1 MDVLRVRARGV
12 ALLGLLLLAAGPA
25 SAQEVHDE
33 DHDQVLDVPLVE
45 EVPVA
50 DGRLDEEVW
59 ALAAVTGGFIQ
70 TEPVDGAEPTYA
82 TEVFVAYTRDALLIG
97 ARMEDDDPA
106 AIVAREYRRDA
117 NLESDDNFFIV
128 LDTYHDHRSAVFF
141 STNAVGTRQD
151 GLVQNEGVAINNE
164 WDGVWSV
171 GSRRTADGWVTEMV
185 IPFETL
191 RFPSGTPEFGVNFG
205 RQVARTREISFWAPI
220 SVDWGFNAMWRIS
233 AYGVMHGME
242 HANPGG
248 RIKLK
253 PFGVAGIT
261 GEGEERAGDTDLGL
275 DAKVGLG
282 SNLNLDVTLNTDF
295 AQVEADEQQ
304 VNLTR
309 FELFFPEQREFFLE
323 NAGLFQVGETTRPF
337 EPPET
342 FLFFSRRIGLSE
354 DGEIIPIVGGAR
366 VTGKLG
372 ATDVGAFHIRQ
383 QEFEGV
389 SPATGFTALR
399 LRRDVLERSSIGVM
413 ALDRTEAGGESH
425 RVGAADFAWAP
436 NESATVTGFAAQS
449 ATPGV
454 EGRESAFGV
463 TGQVG
468 DDRWNLLTTY
478 TDIGEGF
485 RSELGF
491 VPRTGVRK
499 IRVDGIFSPRVGRL
513 GIRQIFMG
521 PNFLRITES
530 DGSIQTE
537 NVGFGPF
544 FLFDD
549 GSQFFFQVSRNT
561 EGLSDSFELREG
573 VVIEEGLYTTT
584 DFMTMGETSASRPI
598 SFNVFAMNNGF
609 FDGRLRVYSPGLA
622 VRPHPRVRLQVNYS
636 RSEIRLP
643 QENGHFNTNLVVLRG
658 LVALSPTPSSAAS
671 SSGTTTTAT
680 SPATSSSAGT
690 TAPAATSTSST
701 TSANPSAWTARTLL
715 PRTPHQTHLV
725 LGPELGRG
733 PPVFRPAP
741 LRAAQRTS

>member
-12 ALLGLLLLAAGPA
+12 ALPALLLGLAAAGPV
-25 SAQEVHDE
+25 SAQEEHE
-33 DHDQVLDVPLVE
+33 HDQELNVPLVE

-59 ALAAVTGGFIQ
+59 ALAAVADGFIQ

-82 TEVFVAYTRDALLIG
+82 TEVYVAYTRDALLIG

-141 STNAVGTRQD
+141 STNPVGTRQD
-151 GLVQNEGVAINNE
+151 GLVQNEGAAINNE
-164 WDGVWSV
+164 WDGVWRV
-171 GSRRTADGWVTEMV
+171 GSRRTEDGWVTEMV

-191 RFPSGTPEFGVNFG
+191 RFPRGTRDFGVNFG

-261 GEGEERAGDTDLGL
+261 GEGEERVGTTDLGL
-275 DAKVGLG
+275 DAKVSLG

-337 EPPET
+337 EPPEM
-342 FLFFSRRIGLSE
+342 FLFFSRRIGLSD

-413 ALDRTEAGGESH
+413 ALDRTEIGGDSH
-425 RVGAADFAWAP
+425 RVGAADFSWAP
-436 NESATVTGFAAQS
+436 HEAATVTGFAARS

-468 DDRWNLLTTY
+468 DDRWNLFTTY
-478 TDIGEGF
+478 NDIGEGF

-491 VPRTGVRK
+491 VPRTGIRKVR
-499 IRVDGIFSPRVGRL
+499 VEGLWSPRIGRY
-513 GIRQIFMG
+513 GIRQIFVG
-521 PNFLRITES
+521 PGLIRITEP
-530 DGSIQTE
+530 DGSIQTQ

-549 GSQFFFQVSRNT
+549 GSQFFVQFSRNT
-561 EGLSDSFELREG
+561 EGLSESFELRDG
-573 VVIEEGLYTTT
+573 VEIEEGQYTTS
-584 DFMTMGETSASRPI
+584 DLMTMLNTSESRRI
-598 SFNVFAMNNGF
+598 SFNLFAMNNGF

-636 RSEIRLP
+636 RSEVRLP

-658 LVALSPTPSSAAS
+658 LLALSPDAFIRGLLQWNDDDGNFSGNVQLRWNYRPGSDIYVVYNERQPFGMDSDEPSY
-671 SSGTTTTAT
+671 
-680 SPATSSSAGT
+680 
-690 TAPAATSTSST
+690 
-701 TSANPSAWTARTLL
+701 RELL
-715 PRTPHQTHLV
+715 AKLTWYWVP
-725 LGPELGRG
+725 G
-733 PPVFRPAP
+733 
-741 LRAAQRTS
+741 

>member
-12 ALLGLLLLAAGPA
+12 TLLGLLLLATGPA
-25 SAQEVHDE
+25 AAQEEHQE
-33 DHDQVLDVPLVE
+33 GHDQVLDVPLVE

-59 ALAAVTGGFIQ
+59 ALAAVADGFIQ

-82 TEVFVAYTRDALLIG
+82 TEVYVAYTRDALLIG

-151 GLVQNEGVAINNE
+151 GLVQNEGAAINNE
-164 WDGVWSV
+164 WDGVWRV
-171 GSRRTADGWVTEMV
+171 GSRRTADGWSTEMV

-191 RFPSGTPEFGVNFG
+191 RFPRGTPEFGVNFG

-220 SVDWGFNAMWRIS
+220 SVDWGFNAMWRVS

-248 RIKLK
+248 RVKLK
-253 PFGVAGIT
+253 PFGVTGIT
-261 GEGEERAGDTDLGL
+261 GEGDERAGTADLGL
-275 DAKVGLG
+275 DAKVSLG

-337 EPPET
+337 EPPEM
-342 FLFFSRRIGLSE
+342 FLFFSRRIGLSD
-354 DGEIIPIVGGAR
+354 DGEIIPILGGAR
-366 VTGKLG
+366 ITGKLG

-413 ALDRTEAGGESH
+413 ALDRTEIGGDSH
-425 RVGAADFAWAP
+425 RVGAADFSWAP
-436 NESATVTGFAAQS
+436 NEAATVTGFAARS

-468 DDRWNLLTTY
+468 DDRWNVFTTY
-478 TDIGEGF
+478 NDIGEGF

-491 VPRTGVRK
+491 VPRTGIRK
-499 IRVDGIFSPRVGRL
+499 IRVEGLWSPRIGRY
-513 GIRQIFMG
+513 GVRQIFVG
-521 PNFLRITES
+521 PGLIRITEP
-530 DGSIQTE
+530 DGSIQTQ

-549 GSQFFFQVSRNT
+549 GSQFFVQFSRNT
-561 EGLSDSFELREG
+561 EGLSDSFELRDG
-573 VVIEEGLYTTT
+573 VVIEEGQYTTS
-584 DFMTMGETSASRPI
+584 DLMTMVNTSESRRV
-598 SFNVFAMNNGF
+598 SFNLFAMNNGF

-636 RSEIRLP
+636 RSEVRLP
-643 QENGHFNTNLVVLRG
+643 QENGDFNTNLVVLRG
-658 LVALSPTPSSAAS
+658 LVALSPDAFIRGLLQWNDDDGNFSGNVQLRWNYRPGSDIYVVYNERQPFGMDSDEPSY
-671 SSGTTTTAT
+671 
-680 SPATSSSAGT
+680 
-690 TAPAATSTSST
+690 
-701 TSANPSAWTARTLL
+701 RELL
-715 PRTPHQTHLV
+715 AKLTWYWVP
-725 LGPELGRG
+725 G
-733 PPVFRPAP
+733 
-741 LRAAQRTS
+741 

>member
-1 MDVLRVRARGV
+1 MDVLRVRARGIT
-12 ALLGLLLLAAGPA
+12 LLGLLLLAAGPA
-25 SAQEVHDE
+25 LAQDE
-33 DHDQVLDVPLVE
+33 HEHDQELQVPLVE
-45 EVPVA
+45 ELPVA
-50 DGRLDEEVW
+50 DGQLDEEVW
-59 ALAAVTGGFIQ
+59 GLAAVADGFIQ

-82 TEVFVAYTRDALLIG
+82 TEVYVAYTRDALLVG

-151 GLVQNEGVAINNE
+151 GLVQNEGAAINNE
-164 WDGVWSV
+164 WDGVWRV
-171 GSRRTADGWVTEMV
+171 GSRRTEDGWTTEMV

-191 RFPSGTPEFGVNFG
+191 RFPRGTRNFGVNFG

-220 SVDWGFNAMWRIS
+220 SVDWGFNAMWRVS

-253 PFGVAGIT
+253 PFGVAGVT
-261 GEGEERAGDTDLGL
+261 GEGEERAGTTDLGL
-275 DAKVGLG
+275 DAKVSLG

-337 EPPET
+337 EPPEM

-383 QEFEGV
+383 REFEGV

-399 LRRDVLERSSIGVM
+399 LRRDVLQRSSIGVM
-413 ALDRTEAGGESH
+413 ALDRTEIGGDSH
-425 RVGAADFAWAP
+425 RVGAADFSWAP
-436 NESATVTGFAAQS
+436 NESATVTGFAARS

-468 DDRWNLLTTY
+468 DDRWNLFTTY
-478 TDIGEGF
+478 NDIGEGF

-491 VPRTGVRK
+491 VPRTGIRKVR
-499 IRVDGIFSPRVGRL
+499 VEGLWSPRIGRY
-513 GIRQIFMG
+513 GIRQIFVG
-521 PNFLRITES
+521 PGLIRITEP
-530 DGSIQTE
+530 DGSIQTQ

-549 GSQFFFQVSRNT
+549 GSQFFVQFSRNT
-561 EGLSDSFELREG
+561 EGLSESFELRDGVEIDEG
-573 VVIEEGLYTTT
+573 RYTTS
-584 DFMTMGETSASRPI
+584 DLMTMVNTSQSRRV
-598 SFNVFAMNNGF
+598 SFNLFAMNNGF

-636 RSEIRLP
+636 RSEVRLP

-658 LVALSPTPSSAAS
+658 LVALSPDAFIRGLLQWNDDDGNFSGNVQLRWNYRPGSDIYVVYNERQPFGMDSDEPSF
-671 SSGTTTTAT
+671 
-680 SPATSSSAGT
+680 
-690 TAPAATSTSST
+690 
-701 TSANPSAWTARTLL
+701 RELL
-715 PRTPHQTHLV
+715 AKLTWYWVP
-725 LGPELGRG
+725 G
-733 PPVFRPAP
+733 
-741 LRAAQRTS
+741 

>member
-1 MDVLRVRARGV
+1 M
-12 ALLGLLLLAAGPA
+12 
-25 SAQEVHDE
+25 
-33 DHDQVLDVPLVE
+33 LDVPLVDE
-45 EVPVA
+45 LPVA

-59 ALAAVTGGFIQ
+59 ALAAVAGGFTQ

-117 NLESDDNFFIV
+117 NLESDDNFFVV
-128 LDTYHDHRSAVFF
+128 LDPYHDHRSGVFF
-141 STNAVGTRQD
+141 STNPVGTRQD
-151 GLVQNEGVAINNE
+151 GLIQNEGAAINNE

-171 GSRRTADGWVTEMV
+171 GSRRTEGGWVTEMV

-191 RFPSGTPEFGVNFG
+191 RFPRGTPEFGVNFG
-205 RQVARTREISFWAPI
+205 RQVARTREIVFWAPI

-242 HANPGG
+242 HADPGG

-261 GEGEERAGDTDLGL
+261 GEGEERAGTGDLGL
-275 DAKVGLG
+275 DAKVSLG

-337 EPPET
+337 EPPEM
-342 FLFFSRRIGLSE
+342 FLFFSRRIGLSD
-354 DGEIIPIVGGAR
+354 DGEIIPILGGAR

-413 ALDRTEAGGESH
+413 ALDRTQTGGDSH
-425 RVGAADFAWAP
+425 RVGAADFSWAP
-436 NESATVTGFAAQS
+436 TESATITGFAAQS

-463 TGQVG
+463 TGQMG
-468 DDRWNLLTTY
+468 DDRWNMFATY

-499 IRVDGIFSPRVGRL
+499 VRVDGLWSPRIGRY

-521 PNFLRITES
+521 PGIIRITEP
-530 DGSIQTE
+530 DGSIQTQ
-537 NVGFGPF
+537 NVSLGPF

-549 GSQFFFQVSRNT
+549 GSQFFFNVSQNI
-561 EGLSDSFELREG
+561 EGLSESFELRDG
-573 VVIEEGLYTTT
+573 VVIEEGQYTTT
-584 DFMTMGETSASRPI
+584 NFMTMANTSESRRV
-598 SFNVFAMNNGF
+598 SFNLFAMNNGF
-609 FDGRLRVYSPGLA
+609 FDGRLRVYSPGVA
-622 VRPHPRVRLQVNYS
+622 VRPHPRLRLQVNYS
-636 RSEIRLP
+636 RSEVRLP
-643 QENGHFNTNLVVLRG
+643 QDNGHFNTNLVVLRG
-658 LVALSPTPSSAAS
+658 LVALSPDAFIRGLLQWNDDDGNFSGNVQLRWNYRPGSDIYVVYNERQPFGIDSTEPSY
-671 SSGTTTTAT
+671 
-680 SPATSSSAGT
+680 
-690 TAPAATSTSST
+690 
-701 TSANPSAWTARTLL
+701 RELL
-715 PRTPHQTHLV
+715 AKLTWYWVP
-725 LGPELGRG
+725 G
-733 PPVFRPAP
+733 
-741 LRAAQRTS
+741 

>member
-1 MDVLRVRARGV
+1 MDVLRVRARGIT
-12 ALLGLLLLAAGPA
+12 LLGLLLLAAGPA
-25 SAQEVHDE
+25 LAQEEHE
-33 DHDQVLDVPLVE
+33 HDQELQVPLVE
-45 EVPVA
+45 ELPVA

-59 ALAAVTGGFIQ
+59 GLAAVADGFIQ

-82 TEVFVAYTRDALLIG
+82 TEVYVAYTRDALLVG

-151 GLVQNEGVAINNE
+151 GLVQNEGAAINNE
-164 WDGVWSV
+164 WDGVWRV
-171 GSRRTADGWVTEMV
+171 GSRRTEDGWTTEMV

-191 RFPSGTPEFGVNFG
+191 RFPRGTRDFGVNFG

-220 SVDWGFNAMWRIS
+220 SVDWGFNAMWRVS

-261 GEGEERAGDTDLGL
+261 GEGEERAGNTDLGL
-275 DAKVGLG
+275 DAKVSLG

-337 EPPET
+337 EPPEM

-399 LRRDVLERSSIGVM
+399 LRRDVLQRSSIGVM
-413 ALDRTEAGGESH
+413 ALDRTETGGDSH
-425 RVGAADFAWAP
+425 RVGAADFSWAP
-436 NESATVTGFAAQS
+436 NESATITGFAARS

-468 DDRWNLLTTY
+468 DDRWNLFTTY
-478 TDIGEGF
+478 NDIGEGF

-491 VPRTGVRK
+491 VPRTGIRK
-499 IRVDGIFSPRVGRL
+499 VRVDGLWSPRIGRY
-513 GIRQIFMG
+513 GIRQIFVG
-521 PNFLRITES
+521 PGLIRITEP
-530 DGSIQTE
+530 DGSIQTQ

-549 GSQFFFQVSRNT
+549 GSQFFVQFSRNT
-561 EGLSDSFELREG
+561 EGLSESFELRDGVEIDEG
-573 VVIEEGLYTTT
+573 QYTTS
-584 DFMTMGETSASRPI
+584 DLMTMVNTSQSRRV
-598 SFNVFAMNNGF
+598 SFNLFAMNNGF

-636 RSEIRLP
+636 RSEVRLP

-658 LVALSPTPSSAAS
+658 LLALSPDAFIRGLLQWNDDDGNFSGNVQLRWNYRPGSDIYVVYNERQPFGMDSDEPSY
-671 SSGTTTTAT
+671 
-680 SPATSSSAGT
+680 
-690 TAPAATSTSST
+690 
-701 TSANPSAWTARTLL
+701 RELL
-715 PRTPHQTHLV
+715 AKLTWYWVP
-725 LGPELGRG
+725 G
-733 PPVFRPAP
+733 
-741 LRAAQRTS
+741 

>member
-1 MDVLRVRARGV
+1 MHHRLFT
-12 ALLGLLLLAAGPA
+12 LLGLLLLVAGPA
-25 SAQEVHDE
+25 SAQEEHE
-33 DHDQVLDVPLVE
+33 HDQELNVPLVE

-59 ALAAVTGGFIQ
+59 ALAAVADGFIQ

-82 TEVFVAYTRDALLIG
+82 TEVYVAYTRDALLVG

-151 GLVQNEGVAINNE
+151 GLVQNEGAAINNE
-164 WDGVWSV
+164 WDGVWRV
-171 GSRRTADGWVTEMV
+171 GSRRTEDGWTTEMV

-191 RFPSGTPEFGVNFG
+191 RFPRGTRNFGVNFG

-220 SVDWGFNAMWRIS
+220 SVDWGFNAMWRVS

-261 GEGEERAGDTDLGL
+261 GEGEERDGTTDLGL
-275 DAKVGLG
+275 DAKVSLG

-337 EPPET
+337 EPPEM
-342 FLFFSRRIGLSE
+342 FLFFSRRIGLSD

-383 QEFEGV
+383 QAFEGV
-389 SPATGFTALR
+389 SPTTGFTALR
-399 LRRDVLERSSIGVM
+399 LRRDVLQRSAIGVM
-413 ALDRTEAGGESH
+413 ALDRTEIGGDSH
-425 RVGAADFAWAP
+425 RVGAADFSWAP
-436 NESATVTGFAAQS
+436 NESATITGYAARS

-468 DDRWNLLTTY
+468 DDRWNLFTTY
-478 TDIGEGF
+478 NDIGEGF

-491 VPRTGVRK
+491 VPRTGIRKVR
-499 IRVDGIFSPRVGRL
+499 VEGLWSPRIGRY
-513 GIRQIFMG
+513 GIRQIFVG
-521 PNFLRITES
+521 PGLIRITEP
-530 DGSIQTE
+530 DGSIQTQ

-549 GSQFFFQVSRNT
+549 GSQFFVQFSRNT
-561 EGLSDSFELREG
+561 EGLSESFELRDGVEINEG
-573 VVIEEGLYTTT
+573 QYTTS
-584 DFMTMGETSASRPI
+584 DLMTMVNTSQSRRV
-598 SFNVFAMNNGF
+598 SFNLFAMNNGF

-636 RSEIRLP
+636 RSEVRLP
-643 QENGHFNTNLVVLRG
+643 QENGDFNTNLVVLRG
-658 LVALSPTPSSAAS
+658 LLALSPDAFIRGLLQWNDDDGNFSGNVQLRWNYRPGSDIYVVYNERQPFGMDSDEPSY
-671 SSGTTTTAT
+671 
-680 SPATSSSAGT
+680 
-690 TAPAATSTSST
+690 
-701 TSANPSAWTARTLL
+701 RELL
-715 PRTPHQTHLV
+715 AKLTWYWVP
-725 LGPELGRG
+725 G
-733 PPVFRPAP
+733 
-741 LRAAQRTS
+741 

>member
-12 ALLGLLLLAAGPA
+12 ALLGLVLLAAGPA
-25 SAQEVHDE
+25 AAQEEHD
-33 DHDQVLDVPLVE
+33 HGQVLDVPLVD

-59 ALAAVTGGFIQ
+59 ALAAVAGGFTQ

-82 TEVFVAYTRDALLIG
+82 TEVYVAYTRDALLIG

-151 GLVQNEGVAINNE
+151 GLVQNEGAAINNE
-164 WDGVWSV
+164 WDGVWRV
-171 GSRRTADGWVTEMV
+171 GSRRTEDGWATEMV

-220 SVDWGFNAMWRIS
+220 SVDWGFNAMWRVS

-261 GEGEERAGDTDLGL
+261 GEGEERAGNTDLGL

-337 EPPET
+337 EPPEM
-342 FLFFSRRIGLSE
+342 FLFFSRRIGLSD

-383 QEFEGV
+383 QAFEGV

-413 ALDRTEAGGESH
+413 ALDRTEVDGESH
-425 RVGAADFAWAP
+425 RVGAADFSWAP

-468 DDRWNLLTTY
+468 DDRWNMFATY

-491 VPRTGVRK
+491 VPAPGSGRSGWTGSGVRGSAATGSGRSSWG
-499 IRVDGIFSPRVGRL
+499 RVS
-513 GIRQIFMG
+513 
-521 PNFLRITES
+521 
-530 DGSIQTE
+530 
-537 NVGFGPF
+537 
-544 FLFDD
+544 
-549 GSQFFFQVSRNT
+549 
-561 EGLSDSFELREG
+561 
-573 VVIEEGLYTTT
+573 
-584 DFMTMGETSASRPI
+584 SASPNPTVRSRPRTPA
-598 SFNVFAMNNGF
+598 SG
-609 FDGRLRVYSPGLA
+609 
-622 VRPHPRVRLQVNYS
+622 
-636 RSEIRLP
+636 
-643 QENGHFNTNLVVLRG
+643 
-658 LVALSPTPSSAAS
+658 PSSSSTTAAS
-671 SSGTTTTAT
+671 SS
-680 SPATSSSAGT
+680 
-690 TAPAATSTSST
+690 STS
-701 TSANPSAWTARTLL
+701 R
-715 PRTPHQTHLV
+715 
-725 LGPELGRG
+725 
-733 PPVFRPAP
+733 
-741 LRAAQRTS
+741 RTSRG

>member
-1 MDVLRVRARGV
+1 MHHRLFT
-12 ALLGLLLLAAGPA
+12 LLGLLLLVAGPA
-25 SAQEVHDE
+25 SAQEEHE
-33 DHDQVLDVPLVE
+33 HDQELNVPLVE

-59 ALAAVTGGFIQ
+59 ALAAVADGFIQ

-82 TEVFVAYTRDALLIG
+82 TEVYVAYTRDALLVG

-151 GLVQNEGVAINNE
+151 GLVQNEGAAINNE
-164 WDGVWSV
+164 WDGVWRV
-171 GSRRTADGWVTEMV
+171 GSRRTEDGWTTEMV

-191 RFPSGTPEFGVNFG
+191 RFPRGTRNFGVNFG

-220 SVDWGFNAMWRIS
+220 SVDWGFNAMWRVS

-261 GEGEERAGDTDLGL
+261 GEGEERDGTTDLGL
-275 DAKVGLG
+275 DAKVSLG

-337 EPPET
+337 EPPEM
-342 FLFFSRRIGLSE
+342 FLFFSRRIGLSD

-383 QEFEGV
+383 QAFEGV
-389 SPATGFTALR
+389 SPTTGFTALR
-399 LRRDVLERSSIGVM
+399 LRRDVLQRSAIGVM
-413 ALDRTEAGGESH
+413 ALDRTEIGGDSH
-425 RVGAADFAWAP
+425 RVGAADFSWAP
-436 NESATVTGFAAQS
+436 NESATITGYAARS

-468 DDRWNLLTTY
+468 DDRWNLFTTY
-478 TDIGEGF
+478 NDIGEGF

-491 VPRTGVRK
+491 VPRTGIRKVR
-499 IRVDGIFSPRVGRL
+499 VEGLWSPRIGRY
-513 GIRQIFMG
+513 GIRQIFVG
-521 PNFLRITES
+521 PGLIRITEP
-530 DGSIQTE
+530 DGSIQTQ

-549 GSQFFFQVSRNT
+549 GSQFFVQFSRNT
-561 EGLSDSFELREG
+561 EGLSESFELRDGVEINEG
-573 VVIEEGLYTTT
+573 QYTTS
-584 DFMTMGETSASRPI
+584 DLMTMVNTSQSRRV
-598 SFNVFAMNNGF
+598 SFNLFAMNNGF

-636 RSEIRLP
+636 RSEVRLP
-643 QENGHFNTNLVVLRG
+643 QENGDFNTNLVVLRG
-658 LVALSPTPSSAAS
+658 LVALSPDAFIRGLLQWNDDDGNFSGNVQLRWNYRPGSDIYVVYNERQPFGMDSDEPSY
-671 SSGTTTTAT
+671 
-680 SPATSSSAGT
+680 
-690 TAPAATSTSST
+690 
-701 TSANPSAWTARTLL
+701 RELL
-715 PRTPHQTHLV
+715 AKLTWYWVP
-725 LGPELGRG
+725 G
-733 PPVFRPAP
+733 
-741 LRAAQRTS
+741 

>member
-12 ALLGLLLLAAGPA
+12 TVSALLLGFAAGPA
-25 SAQEVHDE
+25 FAQEEHE
-33 DHDQVLDVPLVE
+33 HGQVLDIPLVD
-45 EVPVA
+45 EVPVP

-59 ALAAVTGGFIQ
+59 ALAAVADGFTQ
-70 TEPVDGAEPTYA
+70 TEPFDGAEPTYA
-82 TEVFVAYTRDALLIG
+82 TEVLVAYTRDALLIG

-128 LDTYHDHRSAVFF
+128 LDTYHDHRSGVFF

-151 GLVQNEGVAINNE
+151 GLVQNEGAVINNE
-164 WDGVWSV
+164 WDGVWRV
-171 GSRRTADGWVTEMV
+171 GSRRNEDGWATEMV

-191 RFPSGTPEFGVNFG
+191 RFPRGTPDFGVNFG

-220 SVDWGFNAMWRIS
+220 SVDWGFNAMWRVS
-233 AYGVMHGME
+233 AYGVMHGLE
-242 HANPGG
+242 HAEPGG

-253 PFGVAGIT
+253 PFGVTGIT
-261 GEGEERAGDTDLGL
+261 GEGDERAGTADLGL
-275 DAKVGLG
+275 DAKVSLG

-323 NAGLFQVGETTRPF
+323 NAGLFQIGETTRPF
-337 EPPET
+337 EPPEM

-354 DGEIIPIVGGAR
+354 DGEIIPILGGAR

-383 QEFEGV
+383 QEFDGV

-413 ALDRTEAGGESH
+413 ALDRTEADGESH
-425 RVGAADFAWAP
+425 RVGAADFSWAP
-436 NESATVTGFAAQS
+436 SEAATVTGFAARS

-454 EGRESAFGV
+454 AGRESAFGV

-468 DDRWNLLTTY
+468 DDRWNVFATY
-478 TDIGEGF
+478 IDIGECF

-499 IRVDGIFSPRVGRL
+499 VRLDGLWSPRINRF

-521 PNFLRITES
+521 PGLVRITEP
-530 DGSIQTE
+530 DGSIQTQ
-537 NVGFGPF
+537 NAGFGPF

-549 GSQFFFQVSRNT
+549 GSQFFFQFSQNT
-561 EGLSDSFELREG
+561 EGLSDSFELRDG
-573 VVIEEGLYTTT
+573 VLIEEGQYTTT
-584 DFMTMGETSASRPI
+584 DFMMMGNTSESRRI
-598 SFNVFAMNNGF
+598 SFNLFAMNNGF
-609 FDGRLRVYSPGLA
+609 FDGRLRVVSPGVA
-622 VRPHPRVRLQVNYS
+622 VRPHPRVRLQMNYS

-658 LVALSPTPSSAAS
+658 LVALSPDAFVRGLLQWNDDDGNFSGNVQLRWNYRPGSDLYVVYNERQPFGLDSLEPSY
-671 SSGTTTTAT
+671 
-680 SPATSSSAGT
+680 
-690 TAPAATSTSST
+690 
-701 TSANPSAWTARTLL
+701 RELL
-715 PRTPHQTHLV
+715 AKLTWYWVP
-725 LGPELGRG
+725 G
-733 PPVFRPAP
+733 
-741 LRAAQRTS
+741 

>member
-1 MDVLRVRARGV
+1 MDVLRIRARGV
-12 ALLGLLLLAAGPA
+12 TLAALLLGLAAGPA
-25 SAQEVHDE
+25 SSQEEHE
-33 DHDQVLDVPLVE
+33 HDQELDVPLVDA
-45 EVPVA
+45 VPVA
-50 DGRLDEEVW
+50 DGRLDEDIW
-59 ALAAVTGGFIQ
+59 TLAAVADGFIQ

-82 TEVFVAYTRDALLIG
+82 TEVYVAYTRDALLIG

-151 GLVQNEGVAINNE
+151 GLVQNEGAAINNE
-164 WDGVWSV
+164 WDGVWQV
-171 GSRRTADGWVTEMV
+171 GSRRTEDGWTTEMV

-191 RFPSGTPEFGVNFG
+191 RFPRGTPDFGVNFG

-220 SVDWGFNAMWRIS
+220 SVDWGFNAMWRVS

-261 GEGEERAGDTDLGL
+261 GEGEEREGTADLGL
-275 DAKVGLG
+275 DAKVSLG

-337 EPPET
+337 EPPEM

-383 QEFEGV
+383 QAFEGV

-413 ALDRTEAGGESH
+413 ALDRTEIGGDSH
-425 RVGAADFAWAP
+425 RVGAADFSWAP
-436 NESATVTGFAAQS
+436 NESATVTGFAARS

-463 TGQVG
+463 TGQMG
-468 DDRWNLLTTY
+468 DDRWNLFTTY
-478 TDIGEGF
+478 NDIGEGF

-491 VPRTGVRK
+491 VPRTGIRK
-499 IRVDGIFSPRVGRL
+499 IRLEGLWSPRIGRY
-513 GIRQIFMG
+513 GIRQIFVG
-521 PNFLRITES
+521 PGLIRIIEP
-530 DGSIQTE
+530 DGSIQTQ

-549 GSQFFFQVSRNT
+549 GSQFFVQFSRNT
-561 EGLSDSFELREG
+561 EGLSESFELRDE
-573 VVIEEGLYTTT
+573 VVIEEGQYTTS
-584 DFMTMGETSASRPI
+584 DVMTMVNTSESRRV
-598 SFNVFAMNNGF
+598 SFNLFAMNNGF

-636 RSEIRLP
+636 RSEVRLP
-643 QENGHFNTNLVVLRG
+643 QENGDFNTNLVVLRG
-658 LVALSPTPSSAAS
+658 LVALSPDAFIRGLLQWNDDDGNFSGNVQLRWNYRPGSDIYVVYNERQPFGMDSDEPSY
-671 SSGTTTTAT
+671 
-680 SPATSSSAGT
+680 
-690 TAPAATSTSST
+690 
-701 TSANPSAWTARTLL
+701 RELL
-715 PRTPHQTHLV
+715 AKLTWYWVP
-725 LGPELGRG
+725 G
-733 PPVFRPAP
+733 
-741 LRAAQRTS
+741 

>member
-1 MDVLRVRARGV
+1 MDVLRVRAGGV
-12 ALLGLLLLAAGPA
+12 AFLGLALLAAGPA
-25 SAQEVHDE
+25 AAQEAHGHDRE
-33 DHDQVLDVPLVE
+33 LEAPLVE
-45 EVPVA
+45 ETPVP

-59 ALAAVTGGFIQ
+59 ALAAVADGFTQ

-82 TEVFVAYTRDALLIG
+82 TEVLIAYTRDALLVG

-117 NLESDDNFFIV
+117 DLESDDNFFIV

-151 GLVQNEGVAINNE
+151 GLVQNEGAAINNE

-191 RFPSGTPEFGVNFG
+191 RFPRGTPDFGVNFG

-220 SVDWGFNAMWRIS
+220 SVDWGFNAMWRVS
-233 AYGVMHGME
+233 AYGAMHGIE
-242 HANPGG
+242 NADPGG

-253 PFGVAGIT
+253 PFGVTGIT
-261 GEGEERAGDTDLGL
+261 GEGEERAGTADVGL
-275 DAKVGLG
+275 DAKVSLG
-282 SNLNLDVTLNTDF
+282 SNLNLDVTVNTDF

-337 EPPET
+337 EPPEM

-366 VTGKLG
+366 ITGKLG

-399 LRRDVLERSSIGVM
+399 LRRDVLERSAIGVM
-413 ALDRTEAGGESH
+413 ALDRTEADGESH

-468 DDRWNLLTTY
+468 DDRWNVFATY

-491 VPRTGVRK
+491 VPRTGIRK
-499 IRVDGIFSPRVGRL
+499 IRVDGLWSPRIGRY
-513 GIRQIFMG
+513 GIRQIFVG
-521 PNFLRITES
+521 PGVIRITEP
-530 DGSIQTE
+530 DGSIQTQ
-537 NVGFGPF
+537 NASFGPF

-549 GSQFFFQVSRNT
+549 GSQFFFNVSQNI
-561 EGLSDSFELREG
+561 EGLSESFELRDG
-573 VVIEEGLYTTT
+573 VVIEEGQYTTT
-584 DFMTMGETSASRPI
+584 DFMTMIETSQSRRI
-598 SFNVFAMNNGF
+598 SFNLFAMNNGF

-636 RSEIRLP
+636 RSEVRLP
-643 QENGHFNTNLVVLRG
+643 QENGDFNTNLWVLRG
-658 LVALSPTPSSAAS
+658 LVALSPDAFIRGLLQWNDDDGNFSGNVQLRWNYRPGSDIYVVYNERQPFGMDSMEPSY
-671 SSGTTTTAT
+671 
-680 SPATSSSAGT
+680 
-690 TAPAATSTSST
+690 
-701 TSANPSAWTARTLL
+701 RELL
-715 PRTPHQTHLV
+715 AKLTWYWVP
-725 LGPELGRG
+725 G
-733 PPVFRPAP
+733 
-741 LRAAQRTS
+741 

>member
-59 ALAAVTGGFIQ
+59 ALAAVAGGFTQ

-164 WDGVWSV
+164 WDGVWTV
-171 GSRRTADGWVTEMV
+171 GSRRTEDGWATEMV

-191 RFPSGTPEFGVNFG
+191 RFPRGTPEFGVNFG

-220 SVDWGFNAMWRIS
+220 SVDWGFNAMWRVS

-261 GEGEERAGDTDLGL
+261 GEGEERAGNTDLGL

-537 NVGFGPF
+537 NVGLGPF

-636 RSEIRLP
+636 RSEVRLP
-643 QENGHFNTNLVVLRG
+643 QENGDFNTNLVVLRG
-658 LVALSPTPSSAAS
+658 LVALSPDAFIRGLLQWNDDDGNFSGNVQLRWNYRPGSDIYVVYNERQPFGPDSSEPSY
-671 SSGTTTTAT
+671 
-680 SPATSSSAGT
+680 
-690 TAPAATSTSST
+690 
-701 TSANPSAWTARTLL
+701 RELL
-715 PRTPHQTHLV
+715 TKLTWYWVP
-725 LGPELGRG
+725 G
-733 PPVFRPAP
+733 
-741 LRAAQRTS
+741 

>member
-1 MDVLRVRARGV
+1 MDGLRVRARGV
-12 ALLGLLLLAAGPA
+12 TLLGLLLLAAGLA
-25 SAQEVHDE
+25 SAQEEHG
-33 DHDQVLDVPLVE
+33 HDQELNVPLVE

-59 ALAAVTGGFIQ
+59 ALAAVADGFTQ

-82 TEVFVAYTRDALLIG
+82 TEVRIAYTRDALLVG
-97 ARMEDDDPA
+97 ARMEDDNPA

-117 NLESDDNFFIV
+117 DLESDDNFFIV

-151 GLVQNEGVAINNE
+151 GLVQNEGAAINNE
-164 WDGVWSV
+164 WDGVWRV

-191 RFPSGTPEFGVNFG
+191 RFPRGTRNFGVNFG

-220 SVDWGFNAMWRIS
+220 SVDWGFNAMWRVS

-248 RIKLK
+248 RVKLK
-253 PFGVAGIT
+253 PFGVTGIT
-261 GEGEERAGDTDLGL
+261 GEGEERAGTADLGL
-275 DAKVGLG
+275 DAKVSLG
-282 SNLNLDVTLNTDF
+282 SNLNLDVTVNTDF

-337 EPPET
+337 EPPEM

-354 DGEIIPIVGGAR
+354 DGEIIPILGGAR

-383 QEFEGV
+383 QAFEGV

-399 LRRDVLERSSIGVM
+399 LRRDVLQRSSIGVM
-413 ALDRTEAGGESH
+413 ALDRTEIGGDSH
-425 RVGAADFAWAP
+425 RVGAADFSWAP
-436 NESATVTGFAAQS
+436 SEAVTVTGFAAQS

-454 EGRESAFGV
+454 EGRESALGV
-463 TGQVG
+463 TGQMG
-468 DDRWNLLTTY
+468 DDRWNMFATY

-499 IRVDGIFSPRVGRL
+499 VRVDGLWSPRIGRY

-521 PNFLRITES
+521 PGFIRITEP
-530 DGSIQTE
+530 DGSIQTQ
-537 NVGFGPF
+537 NASIGPF

-549 GSQFFFQVSRNT
+549 GSQFFFNVSQNI
-561 EGLSDSFELREG
+561 EGLSESFELRDG
-573 VVIEEGLYTTT
+573 VVIEEGQYTTT
-584 DFMTMGETSASRPI
+584 DFMMMTETSASRRI
-598 SFNVFAMNNGF
+598 SFNLFAMNNGF

-636 RSEIRLP
+636 RSEVRLP
-643 QENGHFNTNLVVLRG
+643 QEDGHFNTNLVVLRG
-658 LVALSPTPSSAAS
+658 LVALSPDAFIRGLLQWNDDDGNFSGNVQLRWNYRPGSDIYVVYNERQPFGVDSTEPSY
-671 SSGTTTTAT
+671 
-680 SPATSSSAGT
+680 
-690 TAPAATSTSST
+690 
-701 TSANPSAWTARTLL
+701 RELL
-715 PRTPHQTHLV
+715 AKLTWYWVP
-725 LGPELGRG
+725 G
-733 PPVFRPAP
+733 
-741 LRAAQRTS
+741 

>member
-59 ALAAVTGGFIQ
+59 ALAAVAGGFTQ

-82 TEVFVAYTRDALLIG
+82 TEVFVAYTRDALLVG

-117 NLESDDNFFIV
+117 DLESDDNFFIV

-261 GEGEERAGDTDLGL
+261 GEGEERAGNTDLGL
-275 DAKVGLG
+275 DAKVSLG

-413 ALDRTEAGGESH
+413 ALDRTETGGESH

-658 LVALSPTPSSAAS
+658 LVALSPDAFIRGLLQWNDDDGNFSGNVQLRWNYRPGSDIYVVYNERQPFGMDSDEPSY
-671 SSGTTTTAT
+671 
-680 SPATSSSAGT
+680 
-690 TAPAATSTSST
+690 
-701 TSANPSAWTARTLL
+701 RELL
-715 PRTPHQTHLV
+715 AKLTWYWVP
-725 LGPELGRG
+725 G
-733 PPVFRPAP
+733 
-741 LRAAQRTS
+741 

>member
-12 ALLGLLLLAAGPA
+12 TLLGLLLLAAGPA
-25 SAQEVHDE
+25 SAQEAHDE
-33 DHDQVLDVPLVE
+33 THDQVLDVPLVE
-45 EVPVA
+45 ELPVA
-50 DGRLDEEVW
+50 DGRLDEDVW
-59 ALAAVTGGFIQ
+59 ALAAVAGGFTQ

-82 TEVFVAYTRDALLIG
+82 TEVLVAYTRDALLVG

-117 NLESDDNFFIV
+117 DLESDDNFFVV

-151 GLVQNEGVAINNE
+151 GLVQNEGAALNNE

-171 GSRRTADGWVTEMV
+171 GSRRTADGWITEMV

-191 RFPSGTPEFGVNFG
+191 RFPRGTPEFGVNFG

-242 HANPGG
+242 NADPGG
-248 RIKLK
+248 RVKLK

-261 GEGEERAGDTDLGL
+261 GEGEERAGTGDLGL

-323 NAGLFQVGETTRPF
+323 NAGIFQVGEVTRPF
-337 EPPET
+337 DPPESL
-342 FLFFSRRIGLSE
+342 LFFSRRIGLSE
-354 DGEIIPIVGGAR
+354 DGEIIPILGGAR
-366 VTGKLG
+366 ITGKLG

-399 LRRDVLERSSIGVM
+399 LRRDVLERSSVGVM
-413 ALDRTEAGGESH
+413 ALDRTEVDGESH
-425 RVGAADFAWAP
+425 RVGAADFSWAP
-436 NESATVTGFAAQS
+436 TESATFAGFAARS
-449 ATPGV
+449 STPGV
-454 EGRESAFGV
+454 EGRESAFGLN
-463 TGQVG
+463 GQVG
-468 DDRWNLLTTY
+468 DDRWNVFATY
-478 TDIGEGF
+478 TDIGDGF

-499 IRVDGIFSPRVGRL
+499 LRVDGLWSPRIGRY

-521 PNFLRITES
+521 PGIVRITEP
-530 DGSIQTE
+530 DGSIQTQ
-537 NVGFGPF
+537 NASIGPF

-549 GSQFFFQVSRNT
+549 GSQFFFNVSQNI
-561 EGLSDSFELREG
+561 EGLSESFELRDG
-573 VVIEEGLYTTT
+573 VVIEEGQYTTT
-584 DFMTMGETSASRPI
+584 DFMMMTETSASRRI
-598 SFNVFAMNNGF
+598 SFNLFAMNNGF

-636 RSEIRLP
+636 RSEVRLP
-643 QENGHFNTNLVVLRG
+643 QDNGDFNTNLVVLRG
-658 LVALSPTPSSAAS
+658 LLALSPDAFIRGLLQWNDDDGNFSGNVQLRWNYRPGSDIYVVYNERQPFGMDSDEPSY
-671 SSGTTTTAT
+671 
-680 SPATSSSAGT
+680 
-690 TAPAATSTSST
+690 
-701 TSANPSAWTARTLL
+701 RELL
-715 PRTPHQTHLV
+715 AKLTWYWVP
-725 LGPELGRG
+725 G
-733 PPVFRPAP
+733 
-741 LRAAQRTS
+741 

>member
-12 ALLGLLLLAAGPA
+12 TLLGLLLLAAGPA
-25 SAQEVHDE
+25 ASQEEH
-33 DHDQVLDVPLVE
+33 DHDQVLDVPLVDD
-45 EVPVA
+45 VPVA

-59 ALAAVTGGFIQ
+59 ALAAVAGGFIQ

-82 TEVFVAYTRDALLIG
+82 TEVYVAYTRDALLIG

-151 GLVQNEGVAINNE
+151 GLVQNEGAAINNE
-164 WDGVWSV
+164 WDGVWRV
-171 GSRRTADGWVTEMV
+171 GSRRTEDGWATEMV

-191 RFPSGTPEFGVNFG
+191 RFPRGTPEFGVNFG

-220 SVDWGFNAMWRIS
+220 SVDWGFNAMWRVS
-233 AYGVMHGME
+233 AYGVMQGME

-261 GEGEERAGDTDLGL
+261 GEGEERAGNTDLGL

-337 EPPET
+337 EPPEM

-383 QEFEGV
+383 QAFAGV

-413 ALDRTEAGGESH
+413 ALDRTEVDGESH
-425 RVGAADFAWAP
+425 RVGAADFSWAP

-468 DDRWNLLTTY
+468 DDRWNLFTTY

-491 VPRTGVRK
+491 VPRTGIRK
-499 IRVDGIFSPRVGRL
+499 IRVDGLWSPRIGRY
-513 GIRQIFMG
+513 GIRQIFVG
-521 PNFLRITES
+521 PGVIRITEP
-530 DGSIQTE
+530 DGSIQTQ
-537 NVGFGPF
+537 NANFGPF

-549 GSQFFFQVSRNT
+549 GSQFFVNVSQNI
-561 EGLSDSFELREG
+561 EGLSESFELRDG
-573 VVIEEGLYTTT
+573 VVIEEGQYTTT
-584 DFMTMGETSASRPI
+584 DFMTMANTSESRRI
-598 SFNVFAMNNGF
+598 SFNLFAMNNGF

-636 RSEIRLP
+636 RSEVRLP
-643 QENGHFNTNLVVLRG
+643 QENGDFNTNLVVLRG
-658 LVALSPTPSSAAS
+658 LVALSPDAFIRGLLQWNDDDGNFSGNVQLRWNYRPGSDIYVVYNERQPFGMDSDEPSYRELLAKL
-671 SSGTTTTAT
+671 TWYWV
-680 SPATSSSAGT
+680 
-690 TAPAATSTSST
+690 
-701 TSANPSAWTARTLL
+701 PS
-715 PRTPHQTHLV
+715 
-725 LGPELGRG
+725 
-733 PPVFRPAP
+733 
-741 LRAAQRTS
+741 

>member
-12 ALLGLLLLAAGPA
+12 ALSALLFGFAAAGPA

-59 ALAAVTGGFIQ
+59 ALAAVADGFIQ

-82 TEVFVAYTRDALLIG
+82 TEVRVAYTRDALLIG
-97 ARMEDDDPA
+97 ARMEDDDPG

-117 NLESDDNFFIV
+117 DLESDDNFFIV

-164 WDGVWSV
+164 WDGVWRV
-171 GSRRTADGWVTEMV
+171 GSRRTADGWATEMV

-191 RFPSGTPEFGVNFG
+191 RFPRGTPEFGVNFG

-220 SVDWGFNAMWRIS
+220 SVDWGFNAMWRVS

-253 PFGVAGIT
+253 PFGVTGIT
-261 GEGEERAGDTDLGL
+261 GEGEERAGTADLGL
-275 DAKVGLG
+275 DAKVSLG

-366 VTGKLG
+366 ITGKLG

-389 SPATGFTALR
+389 SPAIGFSALR

-413 ALDRTEAGGESH
+413 ALDRTEIGGDSH

-436 NESATVTGFAAQS
+436 NEAATVTGFAARS

-468 DDRWNLLTTY
+468 DDRWNMFATY

-491 VPRTGVRK
+491 VPRTGIRKVRL
-499 IRVDGIFSPRVGRL
+499 DGLWSPRIGRY

-521 PNFLRITES
+521 PGFVRITEP
-530 DGSIQTE
+530 DGSIQTQ
-537 NVGFGPF
+537 NASIGPF

-549 GSQFFFQVSRNT
+549 GSQFFFNVSQNI
-561 EGLSDSFELREG
+561 EGLSESFELRDG
-573 VVIEEGLYTTT
+573 VVIEEGQYTTT
-584 DFMTMGETSASRPI
+584 DFMLMTETSASRRI
-598 SFNVFAMNNGF
+598 SFNLFAMNNGF

-636 RSEIRLP
+636 RSEVRLP
-643 QENGHFNTNLVVLRG
+643 QENGDFNTNLVVLRG
-658 LVALSPTPSSAAS
+658 LVALSPDAFIRGLLQWNDDDGNFSGNVQLRWNYRPGSDIYVVYNERQPFGMDSDEPSY
-671 SSGTTTTAT
+671 
-680 SPATSSSAGT
+680 
-690 TAPAATSTSST
+690 
-701 TSANPSAWTARTLL
+701 RELL
-715 PRTPHQTHLV
+715 AKLTWYWVP
-725 LGPELGRG
+725 G
-733 PPVFRPAP
+733 
-741 LRAAQRTS
+741 

>member
-1 MDVLRVRARGV
+1 M
-12 ALLGLLLLAAGPA
+12 
-25 SAQEVHDE
+25 
-33 DHDQVLDVPLVE
+33 LDVPLVE

-59 ALAAVTGGFIQ
+59 ALAAVAGGFTQ

-82 TEVFVAYTRDALLIG
+82 TEVFVAYTRDALLVG

-117 NLESDDNFFIV
+117 DLESDDNFFIV

-171 GSRRTADGWVTEMV
+171 GSRRTAEGWVTEMV

-261 GEGEERAGDTDLGL
+261 GEGEERAGTADLGL
-275 DAKVGLG
+275 DAKVSLG

-366 VTGKLG
+366 ITGKLG

-389 SPATGFTALR
+389 SPATGFSALR

-413 ALDRTEAGGESH
+413 ALDRTEVDGESH

-436 NESATVTGFAAQS
+436 NEAATVTGFAARS

-468 DDRWNLLTTY
+468 DDRWNVFATY

-499 IRVDGIFSPRVGRL
+499 VRVDGLWSPRIGRY

-521 PNFLRITES
+521 PGIVRITEP
-530 DGSIQTE
+530 DGSIQTQ
-537 NVGFGPF
+537 NASFGPF

-549 GSQFFFQVSRNT
+549 GSQFFFNVSQNI
-561 EGLSDSFELREG
+561 EGLSESFELRDG
-573 VVIEEGLYTTT
+573 VVIEEGQYTTT
-584 DFMTMGETSASRPI
+584 DFMMMTETSASRRI
-598 SFNVFAMNNGF
+598 SFNLFAMNNGF

-636 RSEIRLP
+636 RSEVRLP
-643 QENGHFNTNLVVLRG
+643 QENGDFNTNLVVLRG
-658 LVALSPTPSSAAS
+658 LVALSPDAFIRGLLQWNDDDGNFSGNVQLRWNYRPGSDIYVVYNERQPFGMDSDEPSY
-671 SSGTTTTAT
+671 
-680 SPATSSSAGT
+680 
-690 TAPAATSTSST
+690 
-701 TSANPSAWTARTLL
+701 RELL
-715 PRTPHQTHLV
+715 AKLTWYWVP
-725 LGPELGRG
+725 G
-733 PPVFRPAP
+733 
-741 LRAAQRTS
+741 